1 MGKLAMHQKSRT
13 IIWLVLR
20 GVNTEI
26 LSDTA
31 ANNRISTNVIRLMS
45 IKGEAPPKKDIQ
57 KLTTIILTTH
67 ILTTHSRRVLM
78 GVGTFGNI

>member
-1 MGKLAMHQKSRT
+1 
-13 IIWLVLR
+13 
-20 GVNTEI
+20 
-26 LSDTA
+26 
-31 ANNRISTNVIRLMS
+31 MS